1 MTAPVAVA
9 IPAPGRVLGVDLG
22 SVRVGV
28 AISDSAQRLATGVT
42 VIARTPDRAAGH
54 RQLGELVGEYGA
66 VGVVVGLP
74 RSLSGAIGPA
84 AQGVL
89 DEVGQLRAALAVPI
103 ETVDERLTTV
113 AATSALRAGVQRGRR
128 HRFVVDQVAAAVL
141 LQGWLDRRGHETK
154 SRTG

>member
-22 SVRVGV
+22 AVRVGV

-42 VIARTPDRAAGH
+42 VIARAPDRAPGH
-54 RQLGELVGEYGA
+54 RQLGELVAQYGA

-89 DEVGQLRAALAVPI
+89 DEVAQLRAALAVPV

-113 AATSALRAGVQRGRR
+113 AATSALRAGGQRGRH
-128 HRFVVDQVAAAVL
+128 HRVVVDQVAAAVL
-141 LQGWLDRRGHETK
+141 LQGWLDRRGNETG